1 MKLNEAK
8 IFRNL
13 ISPEEINLLQDYYSQ
28 KPVMQT
34 KFKDDAKTILKTKI
48 KNSDYNIV
56 DSIVY
61 KILWP
66 KIKNIV
72 GDHAMTHG
80 AYYESFYPYSIHTDT
95 DSENVHAPKLD
106 QHINLNLGIL
116 VPLTQSSVDKT
127 IFFKHFVDHFS
138 ESTILPDKIVQH
150 DDLSLFDHV
159 SPWQKNKLKFLQIDK
174 IFQWKLGDIA
184 IWNRNQIHC
193 AGNFLS
199 HETSKC
205 HIALF
210 I

>member
-1 MKLNEAK
+1 M
-8 IFRNL
+8 
-13 ISPEEINLLQDYYSQ
+13 
-28 KPVMQT
+28 
-34 KFKDDAKTILKTKI
+34 
-48 KNSDYNIV
+48 
-56 DSIVY
+56 
-61 KILWP
+61 
-66 KIKNIV
+66 
-72 GDHAMTHG
+72 
-80 AYYESFYPYSIHTDT
+80 
-95 DSENVHAPKLD
+95 
-106 QHINLNLGIL
+106 NLGIL
-116 VPLTQSSVDKT
+116 VPLTESSVDKT

-159 SPWQKNKLKFLQIDK
+159 SQWQKNKLKFLQIDK